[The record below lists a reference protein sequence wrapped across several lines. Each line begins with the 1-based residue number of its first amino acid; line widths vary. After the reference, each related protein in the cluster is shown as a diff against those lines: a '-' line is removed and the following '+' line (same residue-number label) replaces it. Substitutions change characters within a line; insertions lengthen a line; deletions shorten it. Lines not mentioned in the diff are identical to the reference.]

1 MNIHFSSAKDHCVM
15 KGFVQRK
22 WTGLIRAALLS
33 ILKPLHTLLVKASKL
48 SYERR
53 NVVCT
58 SALFLM
64 LMVFDPL
71 TPCSFTCLLE
81 FRVLRF
87 FDEGRVASAAMKGR
101 VDGRMCQRP
110 KLVTIFSNLH
120 MTFKELI
127 FEEQHFCFCPFQ
139 MNFCGPSAKVVNVI
153 MTLRKGTQVSGAKVP
168 F

>member
-1 MNIHFSSAKDHCVM
+1 MDRCNQSSATLNFKATSH
-15 KGFVQRK
+15 FARK
-22 WTGLIRAALLS
+22 SFKIEL
-33 ILKPLHTLLVKASKL
+33 
-48 SYERR
+48 RR
-53 NVVCT
+53 NEQRMYKR
-58 SALFLM
+58 SFLK
-64 LMVFDPL
+64 VFDPL

-101 VDGRMCQRP
+101 IDGRMCQRP

-127 FEEQHFCFCPFQ
+127 FEEHFLLATAAVSNSACPFQ

-168 F
+168 L